1 MESFVFKNFEL
12 FIYHLIPINKTWI
25 QLISPDKINTIFK
38 NAILLMLSILLI
50 VNILESIS
58 AANSLILQVICNISI
73 VKIHFWESF

>member
-38 NAILLMLSILLI
+38 NAIFLLSILLI